1 MRIGQR
7 VAGNGLKARADNG
20 QSRAHHHGQQRAG
33 KADVLHN
40 SLASFAPS
48 LLDKIR

>member
-1 MRIGQR
+1 MGIGQR

-20 QSRAHHHGQQRAG
+20 QSRADHHGQQCAG
-33 KADVLHN
+33 KADIPDN
-40 SLASFAPS
+40 SLAPFAPS